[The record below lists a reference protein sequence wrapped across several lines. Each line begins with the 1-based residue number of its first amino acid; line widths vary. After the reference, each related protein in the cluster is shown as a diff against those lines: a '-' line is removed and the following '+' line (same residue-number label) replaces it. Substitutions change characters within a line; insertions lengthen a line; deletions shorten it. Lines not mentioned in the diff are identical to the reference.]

1 MSLKITLQKNPLD
14 QSSWMVKSPPAQWT
28 VENGSELKLN
38 GQSIIDLPNVINLPT
53 PPKKNLNDYING
65 LSEVAADV
73 MCTTITPDNIIK
85 QLQTRIKQKQQ
96 NDVGDAGPTVQDS
109 EGGAHI
115 ANTWWVQVANR
126 PRAGIRDAG
135 VAINAR

>member
-96 NDVGDAGPTVQDS
+96 NYRFFSDLDLYSNFDNFIEKISTEPFF
-109 EGGAHI
+109 E
-115 ANTWWVQVANR
+115 N
-126 PRAGIRDAG
+126 
-135 VAINAR
+135 

>member
-96 NDVGDAGPTVQDS
+96 NDRFFSDLDLYSNFDNFIEKISTEPFF
-109 EGGAHI
+109 E
-115 ANTWWVQVANR
+115 N
-126 PRAGIRDAG
+126 
-135 VAINAR
+135 

>member
-85 QLQTRIKQKQQ
+85 QLQTRMKQKQQ
-96 NDVGDAGPTVQDS
+96 NDRFFSDLDLYSNFDNFIEKISTEPFF
-109 EGGAHI
+109 E
-115 ANTWWVQVANR
+115 N
-126 PRAGIRDAG
+126 
-135 VAINAR
+135 

>member
-1 MSLKITLQKNPLD
+1 MSLKITLQKNHLD

-96 NDVGDAGPTVQDS
+96 NDRFFSDLDLYSNFDNFIEKISTEPFF
-109 EGGAHI
+109 E
-115 ANTWWVQVANR
+115 N
-126 PRAGIRDAG
+126 
-135 VAINAR
+135 

>member
-53 PPKKNLNDYING
+53 PTKKNLNDYING

-96 NDVGDAGPTVQDS
+96 NDRFFSDLDLYSNFDNFIEKISTEPFF
-109 EGGAHI
+109 E
-115 ANTWWVQVANR
+115 N
-126 PRAGIRDAG
+126 
-135 VAINAR
+135 

>member
-96 NDVGDAGPTVQDS
+96 NDRFFSDLDLYSNFDNFIDKISTEPFF
-109 EGGAHI
+109 E
-115 ANTWWVQVANR
+115 N
-126 PRAGIRDAG
+126 
-135 VAINAR
+135 

>member
-96 NDVGDAGPTVQDS
+96 NDRFLVSSIEKKALSSSHFLFSESTSNRVGASD
-109 EGGAHI
+109 
-115 ANTWWVQVANR
+115 
-126 PRAGIRDAG
+126 
-135 VAINAR
+135 

>member
-53 PPKKNLNDYING
+53 PPKKNLNDYITG

-96 NDVGDAGPTVQDS
+96 NDRFFSDLDLYSNFDNFIEKISTEPFF
-109 EGGAHI
+109 E
-115 ANTWWVQVANR
+115 N
-126 PRAGIRDAG
+126 
-135 VAINAR
+135 

>member
-96 NDVGDAGPTVQDS
+96 NDKFFSDLDLYSNFDNFIEKISTEPFF
-109 EGGAHI
+109 E
-115 ANTWWVQVANR
+115 N
-126 PRAGIRDAG
+126 
-135 VAINAR
+135 

>member
-1 MSLKITLQKNPLD
+1 
-14 QSSWMVKSPPAQWT
+14 MVKSPPAQWT

-96 NDVGDAGPTVQDS
+96 NDRFFSDLDLYSNFDNFIEKISTEPFF
-109 EGGAHI
+109 E
-115 ANTWWVQVANR
+115 N
-126 PRAGIRDAG
+126 
-135 VAINAR
+135 